1 MDTLNNILTYAG
13 LFFVLLGSIFL
24 FLGALGIYR
33 MPDLYNRLQ
42 AGTKASTLGAMSVV
56 LGVGLLQP
64 SWLIKLIVVIFF
76 IGISNPLSSHAL
88 ARASYRRGIRP
99 FFKKKIDDYEEVV
112 QKEAKKRKKKRAKSN
127 DTLQA
132 SHKGIE

>member
-1 MDTLNNILTYAG
+1 MDTLNNILEYLG
-13 LFFVLLGSIFL
+13 LAFVLLGSIFL

-56 LGVGLLQP
+56 LGVGLMQP
-64 SWLIKLIVVIFF
+64 DWLIKLIVIILF

-88 ARASYRRGIRP
+88 ARASYRSGIKP
-99 FFKKKIDDYEEVV
+99 VSKNEIDDYATEV
-112 QKEAKKRKKKRAKSN
+112 EN
-127 DTLQA
+127 D
-132 SHKGIE
+132 K

>member
-1 MDTLNNILTYAG
+1 MDTLYYISEKVG
-13 LFFVLLGSIFL
+13 LGFVLLGSIFL

-56 LGVGLLQP
+56 LGVGLMQP
-64 SWLIKLIVVIFF
+64 SWLIKLIVIILF

-99 FFKKKIDDYEEVV
+99 FFKKKIDDYEAEVQEE
-112 QKEAKKRKKKRAKSN
+112 QKKVAETKN
-127 DTLQA
+127 
-132 SHKGIE
+132 IN

>member
-1 MDTLNNILTYAG
+1 MDTLNNILEYIG

-42 AGTKASTLGAMSVV
+42 AGTKASTLGAMSMV
-56 LGVGLLQP
+56 LGVGLMQLD
-64 SWLIKLIVVIFF
+64 WLIKLIVIILF

-88 ARASYRRGIRP
+88 ARASHRSGIRP
-99 FFKKKIDDYEEVV
+99 FFKKKIDDYEAEVDSENELKV
-112 QKEAKKRKKKRAKSN
+112 ESDKVKSAN
-127 DTLQA
+127 
-132 SHKGIE
+132 

>member
-1 MDTLNNILTYAG
+1 MDTLNNILEYFG
-13 LFFVLLGSIFL
+13 LGFVLLGSIFL

-33 MPDLYNRLQ
+33 MPDLFNRLQ

-64 SWLIKLIVVIFF
+64 NWLIKLVIIILF

-88 ARASYRRGIRP
+88 ARASYRSGVLP

-112 QKEAKKRKKKRAKSN
+112 QNEKNMKNINKPSNKK
-127 DTLQA
+127 
-132 SHKGIE
+132 

>member
-1 MDTLNNILTYAG
+1 MEILNEIVQYIGMAFIL
-13 LFFVLLGSIFL
+13 VGSIFL

-64 SWLIKLIVVIFF
+64 DWLVKLIIIILF
-76 IGISNPLSSHAL
+76 IGFANPLSSHAL
-88 ARASYRRGIRP
+88 ARASYRAGIKP
-99 FFKKKIDDYEEVV
+99 YFKNEIDTYGKAVSKQLKKN
-112 QKEAKKRKKKRAKSN
+112 QKLN
-127 DTLQA
+127 N
-132 SHKGIE
+132 